1 MSFNIALSG
10 INAINK
16 QLTITSHNIANS
28 GTVGFKA
35 SRANFATMVA
45 GNQGGGTSVASVT
58 QSIGGGDSGV
68 VPTGRKFDAAIQ
80 GNGFFVTKNTE
91 GATLFTR
98 VGIFH
103 RQDDYMVDGFGHRV
117 QGYAMGGAYGDL
129 RIPAGTAPAKAST
142 RLSYVGNLSADAN
155 PPSAVPFD
163 ITNAK
168 SYSKKISST
177 VYDSLGVQHV
187 LDQYFVKRP
196 HQSNQPNTYDV
207 YYGMNGTTVGTP
219 ARLTFNEQG
228 ALTGTSGI
236 PVSPAPGDKSKT
248 PVSPAQ
254 GDKSKTPVP
263 PAKADAPGTVA
274 VTNTAGAARLEIKID
289 YTGTTQYAGAST
301 TTTNQNDG
309 CAAGVPGE
317 PTIDKQGNVV
327 IQYSNGE
334 KRTLGTIALAT
345 FPNPDGLETVG
356 GTAWVA
362 SRASG
367 DPLLGTPGTG
377 GVGELVP
384 GALELSNADVTNELV
399 TMMAAQRNYQA
410 NSKVLSIENQM
421 MQSLMQAL

>member
-28 GTVGFKA
+28 GTVGFKS

-58 QSIGGGDSGV
+58 QNIGGGDAGV
-68 VPTGRKFDAAIQ
+68 VPTGRKFDAAIH
-80 GNGFFVTKNTE
+80 GNGFFVTRNSE

-117 QGYAMGGAYGDL
+117 QGYSVGGAYGDL
-129 RIPAGTAPAKAST
+129 HIPAGTSPAKAST
-142 RLSYVGNLSADAN
+142 NLSYAGNLSADV
-155 PPSAVPFD
+155 AVPKVQKFD
-163 ITNAK
+163 MANEK
-168 SYSKKISST
+168 SYSRKISST

-187 LDQYFVKRP
+187 LDQYFVKMATP
-196 HQSNQPNTYDV
+196 PNTYQV
-207 YYGMNGTTVGTP
+207 HYGMNGAKVGETTV
-219 ARLTFNEQG
+219 LTFDEQG
-228 ALTGTSGI
+228 ALKGYS
-236 PVSPAPGDKSKT
+236 S
-248 PVSPAQ
+248 
-254 GDKSKTPVP
+254 
-263 PAKADAPGTVA
+263 GTVT
-274 VTNTAGAARLEIKID
+274 VGGQAGAAALTIKVD
-289 YTGTTQYAGAST
+289 HTGTTQYAGNST
-301 TTTNQNDG
+301 TTTNQDNG
-309 CAAGVPGE
+309 HAAGVPGE
-317 PTIDKQGNVV
+317 PTLDQQGNIV
-327 IQYSNGE
+327 IPYSNGE
-334 KRTLGTIALAT
+334 KRTLGTLALAT

-356 GTAWVA
+356 DTAWVA
-362 SRASG
+362 GSASG
-367 DPLLGTPGTG
+367 NPLLGKPGTG
-377 GVGELVP
+377 GVGVLEP